1 MAVKTNSN
9 DKLILGLKKQIEE
22 KKSLLVKVGK
32 ISYTTN
38 CSLPIDGNKVNL
50 HVTNKETL
58 LLCIAKLQS
67 LKLGLNNVLPDE
79 VLIIDGFTV
88 DEWIGDLINKFNSL
102 NLSLEKERLNKL
114 EKKLHDLL
122 SLDTKVSLEIEDLK
136 NSI

>member
-1 MAVKTNSN
+1 MAAKQSVN

-22 KKSLLVKVGK
+22 KKSLLAKVGK
-32 ISYTTN
+32 ISYATN

-50 HVTNKETL
+50 HVANKETL
-58 LLCIAKLQS
+58 LLCIAKLES
-67 LKLGLNNVLPDE
+67 LKSGLANALPDE
-79 VLIIDGFTV
+79 TLFIDGFSV
-88 DEWIGDLINKFNSL
+88 NEWLGDLTNKFNSL
-102 NLSLEKERLNKL
+102 NVSLEKERLNKL

>member
-22 KKSLLVKVGK
+22 KKSLLAKAGK
-32 ISYTTN
+32 ISYATN

-50 HVTNKETL
+50 HVATKETL

-67 LKLGLNNVLPDE
+67 LKLGLAEVFPDE
-79 VLIIDGFTV
+79 LLTIDGFSV
-88 DEWIGDLINKFNSL
+88 HDWIHDLTSKFNSL
-102 NLSLEKERLNKL
+102 NVSLEKERLNKL